1 MSDDTIPTYN
11 GKTLDEIVIE
21 LQEKFNIVGRANELK
36 LSLAAKLAY
45 KHLLLEGDVG
55 VGKTTLAHAIANYFS
70 ADLER
75 VDGDDRYSAA
85 KLVGHFD
92 PPIVMQKGYGWDSFV
107 MGPLVSS
114 MQKGSILFLNELN
127 RMPEGT
133 QNVLLAAM
141 DEGIISVPKLGV
153 VNAKE
158 GFFIISSMNPQEF
171 VATTPLSE
179 ALKDRFSWIRLDY
192 QNEEEEIDIVKIRSK
207 VEDEQ
212 IINIAV
218 KVARKSRDWEE
229 LRRGSSIRGAID
241 YAAILQYLD
250 KSLPES
256 WVNAAVM
263 AFSTKIELE
272 DGIDKR
278 VEDVVKEIVA
288 EVLSEQDFFVDKRS

>member
-1 MSDDTIPTYN
+1 MSDESIPTYN
-11 GKTLDEIVIE
+11 GKTLDEIVVD
-21 LQEKFNIVGRANELK
+21 LQKKFNIIGRSNELK
-36 LSLAAKLAY
+36 LSLASKLAG

-70 ADLER
+70 QNLER

-85 KLVGHFD
+85 RLVGHFD
-92 PPIVMQKGYGWDSFV
+92 PPIVMQKGYNWESFV
-107 MGPLVSS
+107 RGPLISS
-114 MQKGSILFLNELN
+114 MQNGSVLFLNELN

-141 DEGIISVPKLGV
+141 DEGIITIPKLGLV
-153 VNAKE
+153 TIKE

-179 ALKDRFSWIRLDY
+179 ALKDRFSWIRLGY
-192 QNEEEEIDIVKIRSK
+192 QDEEEEIDIVKYKSG
-207 VEDEQ
+207 VQDEQ
-212 IINIAV
+212 IISVAV
-218 KVARKSRDWEE
+218 KVARRSRDWDE

-241 YAAILQYLD
+241 YAGILEYLD
-250 KSLPES
+250 RTKPES
-256 WVNAAVM
+256 WVDAAVM

-278 VEDVVKEIVA
+278 VEDVVKEIVG
-288 EVLSEQDFFVDKRS
+288 EVLSEQDFFGEKRS